1 MALQTAVAAISGFV
15 MKQEID
21 VYLIVFD
28 KEAYSLSEN
37 LLADVKSYIDEHYVE
52 AVRASE
58 YERGDDRRSIFDRRR
73 QEVERASS
81 RVMEDTCMLMET
93 QYEPS
98 AAMAGNRQQEIH
110 L

>member
-1 MALQTAVAAISGFV
+1 MALQTAV
-15 MKQEID
+15 
-21 VYLIVFD
+21 
-28 KEAYSLSEN
+28 
-37 LLADVKSYIDEHYVE
+37 ADVKSYIDEHYVE

-98 AAMAGNRQQEIH
+98 AAMAGKRSMDGSFYSWVQTGRNASMQTLRKEIRTH
-110 L
+110 FSLK